1 MRDPLLQQRARV
13 LRNQATDAER
23 YLWRQ
28 IRYRQLA
35 GHRFRRQVP
44 VAGFIADFA
53 CLEGKLVLEFDG
65 GQHAERRAYDL
76 ERDRKLANEGF
87 RVLRFWDN
95 EVFSNTE
102 GVLTAILEALKSG
115 HPHPD
120 LPPQAREG
128 DCLNPHPDLPPQA
141 GEGS

>member
-1 MRDPLLQQRARV
+1 M
-13 LRNQATDAER
+13 
-23 YLWRQ
+23 
-28 IRYRQLA
+28 
-35 GHRFRRQVP
+35 P

-53 CLEGKLVLEFDG
+53 CPEAKLVLELDG
-65 GQHAERRAYDL
+65 GQHAEGRAYDL
-76 ERDRKLANEGF
+76 QRDRKLASEGF

-120 LPPQAREG
+120 LPPQAEEG
-128 DCLNPHPDLPPQA
+128 GSLNPHPSLPPQTGEGGGLSPHPNLPPQA
-141 GEGS
+141 GEGD